1 MDNLENTL
9 AVIAAIGAG
18 LSGPVT
24 SLVEAIKAT
33 EVFPSKYMKLV
44 SLLIGTL
51 AGVIFGLVFPT
62 LGSIGAFAVGG
73 FSAGIAASAIYDNV
87 TKESKGEK

>member
-9 AVIAAIGAG
+9 AVITAIGVG

-24 SLVEAIKAT
+24 STVEAIKAT
-33 EVFPSKYMKLV
+33 ELIPSKYMKLV

-51 AGVIFGLVFPT
+51 AGVVFGLIFPN
-62 LGSIGAFAVGG
+62 LGSIGAFAAGG

-87 TKESKGEK
+87 TKESKGDK